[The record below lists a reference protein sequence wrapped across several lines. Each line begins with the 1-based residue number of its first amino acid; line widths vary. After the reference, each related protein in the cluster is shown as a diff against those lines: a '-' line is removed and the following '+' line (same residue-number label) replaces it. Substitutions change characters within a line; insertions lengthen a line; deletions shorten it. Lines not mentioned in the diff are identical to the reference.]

1 MDTSKTPTRGR
12 AFAVPRPDYR
22 GKRTFDVVA
31 SLGALVLSAPLWPLI
46 ALAIRTE
53 TRGPVLYR
61 AQRVGRGGTA
71 FTLLK
76 FRSMRTG
83 VRGPGVTAG
92 SDSRITQTGR
102 LLRKSKLDELPQFIN
117 VLRGDMSLV
126 GPRPEDERYLP
137 FYSEAELAVLTVRP
151 GITGAAA
158 VAYRHEETVLA
169 RAEDVE
175 TTYRTEVLPA
185 KLALELQYLE
195 RRSLGADLRLIVQ
208 TALAVGRRAT

>member
-1 MDTSKTPTRGR
+1 M
-12 AFAVPRPDYR
+12 PRPDYR

-61 AQRVGRGGTA
+61 ARRVGRGGTA

-92 SDSRITQTGR
+92 SDSRITRTGR

-126 GPRPEDERYLP
+126 GPRPEDEQYLP
-137 FYSEAELAVLTVRP
+137 FYSEAELEVLTVRP

-158 VAYRHEETVLA
+158 VAYRHEETLLA

-175 TTYRTEVLPA
+175 TAYRNEVLPA

-195 RRSLGADLRLIVQ
+195 RCSLVTDLRLIVQ